1 MVIVTDVIE
10 KINSQSEKPFVLLE
24 ISGGLE
30 MVQSQGT
37 GKFYATMRKCRVPS
51 TFNLDV
57 AKMLIGTTIPGTVV
71 RVEVEGYEYTVPST
85 GEVIKLAHSYAYQP
99 EGSMELM
106 GQTNVELLED
116 EKPTTSR
123 RSRILPV

>member
-71 RVEVEGYEYTVPST
+71 RVEVDGYEYTVPST

-123 RSRILPV
+123 RGRILPV

>member
-1 MVIVTDVIE
+1 MVYITGVVE
-10 KINSQSEKPFVLLE
+10 KINSQTDKPFVLLE

-51 TFNLDV
+51 TFSVEV
-57 AKMLIGTTIPGTVV
+57 AKMLIGTTIPGTIV
-71 RVEVEGYEYTVPST
+71 RVEVEAYEYVVPST

-106 GQTNVELLED
+106 GQTNVELEED
-116 EKPTTSR
+116 EKAQ
-123 RSRILPV
+123 RIKRQALIAR

>member
-10 KINSQSEKPFVLLE
+10 KINSQTEKPFVLLE

-71 RVEVEGYEYTVPST
+71 RVEVESYEYTVPST

-106 GQTNVELLED
+106 GQTNVELLEED
-116 EKPTTSR
+116 KPTTSR
-123 RSRILPV
+123 RGRILPV

>member
-1 MVIVTDVIE
+1 
-10 KINSQSEKPFVLLE
+10 
-24 ISGGLE
+24 
-30 MVQSQGT
+30 
-37 GKFYATMRKCRVPS
+37 MRKCRVPS

-57 AKMLIGTTIPGTVV
+57 AKMLIGSTIPGTVV

-116 EKPTTSR
+116 EKPATSR
-123 RSRILPV
+123 RGRILPV

>member
-106 GQTNVELLED
+106 GQTNVELIED
-116 EKPTTSR
+116 EKPATSR
-123 RSRILPV
+123 RGRILPV

>member
-10 KINSQSEKPFVLLE
+10 KVNSQTEKTFVLFE

-51 TFNLDV
+51 TFSVDV

-71 RVEVEGYEYTVPST
+71 RVEVDGYEYTVPST

-106 GQTNVELLED
+106 GQTNVELIED
-116 EKPTTSR
+116 EQSEKIKR
-123 RSRILPV
+123 RAMIAR

>member
-10 KINSQSEKPFVLLE
+10 KVNSQTEKTFVLLE

-51 TFNLDV
+51 TFSVDV

-71 RVEVEGYEYTVPST
+71 RVEVEAYEYVVPST

-106 GQTNVELLED
+106 GQTNVELVED
-116 EKPTTSR
+116 EQAQRIR
-123 RSRILPV
+123 RKAVIAR

>member
-10 KINSQSEKPFVLLE
+10 KINSQTEKPFVLLE